1 MGSFP
6 PPDKKK
12 RTEISKR
19 ANARR
24 DPAERNPHFSL
35 TIEVKKDQ
43 QSCLEA
49 IKQRI
54 NRKTS
59 ATQNADLGAVHTN
72 PFSNG
77 NLAVLLRF
85 QKDLRPYL
93 SFSHRFR
100 PSILQRRI
108 CLKTLLY
115 PQCAWS
121 NELDAC
127 PFIYIGRRNWREI
140 EATW

>member
-1 MGSFP
+1 MESFP
-6 PPDKKK
+6 PPDEKK
-12 RTEISKR
+12 RTEINKR

-35 TIEVKKDQ
+35 PIEVKKDQ
-43 QSCLEA
+43 QGCLEA

-59 ATQNADLGAVHTN
+59 DT
-72 PFSNG
+72 
-77 NLAVLLRF
+77 VLLRF
-85 QKDLRPYL
+85 QKDLPPHL
-93 SFSHRFR
+93 SFSYCFR
-100 PSILQRRI
+100 LSTLQRPI

-115 PQCAWS
+115 PQCAWP

-127 PFIYIGRRNWREI
+127 AFKYIDRRNWPEI